1 MESRLELVL
10 ADIFMTELEKM
21 LLTDIYIRDG
31 GGTQTMLYPVKIGSI
46 KHTLCLLNSFDEKY
60 NL

>member
-31 GGTQTMLYPVKIGSI
+31 GGT
-46 KHTLCLLNSFDEKY
+46 
-60 NL
+60 